1 MKLRK
6 RYFLLI
12 LLALLPFYRLIHT
25 ENYCFGDNDLLI
37 IAGFTI
43 LYIIAF
49 LSVSFYNLYKITLKK
64 ELFNFRPLLITFVFS
79 MVLYNTLDYH
89 DKHFFKDKVQV
100 FESTSKEKALLEI
113 NLFDNNTFELKT
125 INPKSYCVEKGSYTY
140 KKDTLY
146 LNKLNNVDGNIDFG
160 DIYVYSETY
169 HSLKPIYTGLP
180 TFRLKK

>member
-25 ENYCFGDNDLLI
+25 ENYCFGDFDLVI
-37 IAGFTI
+37 IAGLTI

-49 LSVSFYNLYKITLKK
+49 LSVSFYNLYKITLRK
-64 ELFNFRPLLITFVFS
+64 ELFNFRPLLITLVFS
-79 MVLYNTLDYH
+79 TTLYNALDYH
-89 DKHFFKDKVQV
+89 DKHFFKDKIQT
-100 FESTSKEKALLEI
+100 FESVSKEKSILEI

-125 INPKSYCVEKGSYTY
+125 INSKSFCVEKGKYYY
-140 KKDTLY
+140 KKDSLF
-146 LNKLNNVDGNIDFG
+146 LNKLNNVDGNIVFG
-160 DIYVYSETY
+160 DVYVYSKTS
-169 HSLKPIYTGLP
+169 HSLTPIYSGLP